1 MVFLDLK
8 DKVLFNKTSRGVG
21 VTHMEEALVP
31 WKYGMKM
38 TSHRDSIF
46 YGK

>member
-1 MVFLDLK
+1 
-8 DKVLFNKTSRGVG
+8 
-21 VTHMEEALVP
+21 MEEALVP